1 MDMERSISMGLSA
14 RRLRL
19 PLVLASI
26 FVTLVVGG
34 LAVQRPRAKVHL
46 PSPPP
51 AAAAAAPASGSASP
65 STGTTATPEQL
76 DVARPAAGDPLR
88 DVDDSAGTEDRPLLH
103 LQGPTMIVKVT
114 VPRHRTRHR

>member
-51 AAAAAAPASGSASP
+51 AAAAAPASGSASP
-65 STGTTATPEQL
+65 STDTTATPEQL
-76 DVARPAAGDPLR
+76 DVARPPADEPLPGGD
-88 DVDDSAGTEDRPLLH
+88 DDSAGTEDRPMLH
-103 LQGPTMIVKVT
+103 LQGPMMIVKVT